1 MGIDLRTQGREVME
15 KRKHITRIQRARQF
29 ASRMNALQKAASYE
43 RKMRR
48 LRHSS
53 VVASLDA
60 LVERKVPPVA
70 WASEVEYSEPWMYP
84 LLKDMYLTIGYSGA
98 VEVANRLLSRKADVT
113 DAFAQALLQWAQ
125 DNLGDRIVLMG
136 DTVAKFLKETITRIY
151 LSTDEFGNPASTQ
164 GVEELT
170 RRMYRETLA
179 KYDAVQ
185 KWQVRRI
192 CHTEAMKSLNI
203 GGRSAADALGI
214 PYEKTWSISGI
225 NTRET
230 HAAVDGITIDQSE
243 MFNVGGFLMQE
254 PMDERFGAP
263 ASEVINCACTV
274 IYLPKGNGI
283 TEI

>member
-1 MGIDLRTQGREVME
+1 ME

-48 LRHSS
+48 LRHAS
-53 VVASLDA
+53 VKASLDA
-60 LVERKVPPVA
+60 LVERNVPPQS
-70 WASEVEYSEPWMYP
+70 WAAEVEYQEPWMYP
-84 LLKDMYLTIGYSGA
+84 MLKDLYLTIGHSGA
-98 VEVANRLLSRKADVT
+98 VEAANRLLSRKADVT

-125 DNLGDRIVLMG
+125 DNLGERIVLMG
-136 DTVAKFLKETITRIY
+136 DTVAKFLRETITRIY
-151 LSTDEFGNPASTQ
+151 LSSDEYGNPASTQ

-170 RRMYRETLA
+170 RKMYRETMA

-185 KWQVRRI
+185 RWQVRRI
-192 CHTEAMKSLNI
+192 CHTEAMNSLNV
-203 GGRSAADALGI
+203 GALSAADALGI

-230 HAAVDGITIDQSE
+230 HEAVDGITLQQGE
-243 MFNVGGFLMQE
+243 MFNVGGYLME
-254 PMDERFGAP
+254 RPMDERFGAP
-263 ASEVINCACTV
+263 ASEVINCACTL
-274 IYLPKGNGI
+274 IFLPAGNGI